1 MPPRRW
7 SRQLLL
13 FAGLLCGTPVVLH
26 AAPAAPVPVTHPLA
40 GLAQRYDI
48 TENTLSAVVQEVNA
62 EAPLFSLNPFVPRN
76 PASTIKLLT
85 TFVAL
90 DALGPTHV
98 WRTELY
104 ALGPIRDG
112 VLEGDLLL
120 KGYGD
125 PWLTEEN
132 FWKLLGQLRGTGLRE
147 IRGDLLIDDT
157 HFAPPARAPGDF
169 DGQPW
174 RLYNVPANAALVNFK
189 ATTLVFAP
197 GEDTVLVSTLPA
209 LPTLHFENRVRLTEG
224 ACKGVNAIRITVP
237 DPGIADTVVLEGDY
251 ARACG
256 VQHLPRSFMTPEGHA
271 HALFTR
277 LWPQWGGSFAGGVR
291 KAPKPPGARRLA
303 TGFSP
308 PLAEVIRPLNKWS
321 NNAMADALF
330 LSMGG
335 KVGAPPLTMALG
347 AQAAH
352 DYLADHGISTQG
364 LVLENGS
371 GLSRET
377 RVTAHTLS
385 QLLIH
390 AWHSRYMPEFVA
402 SLSIAGIDGTLRKRL
417 RGAPEQGWMHLKSGH
432 LNNVSAVAGYVR
444 AASGRRFVV
453 VFFLNGPSHAGH
465 ALGDALLRWT
475 YRQ

>member
-1 MPPRRW
+1 
-7 SRQLLL
+7 LLL
-13 FAGLLCGTPVVLH
+13 WVGILCWMPT
-26 AAPAAPVPVTHPLA
+26 APAAVPGTSAAIANPLA
-40 GLAQRYDI
+40 ALAQRYKVP
-48 TENTLSAVVQEVNA
+48 ENALSVIVQEVGTTT
-62 EAPLFSLNPFVPRN
+62 PLFSLNPLTPRN

-90 DALGPTHV
+90 DALGPSHV
-98 WRTELY
+98 WRTEFY
-104 ALGPIRDG
+104 ALGPIREG

-120 KGYGD
+120 KGHGD

-132 FWKLLGQLRGTGLRE
+132 FWKLLGQLRSTGLRE

-157 HFAPPARAPGDF
+157 HFAPPARQAGDF

-174 RLYNVPANAALVNFK
+174 RLYNVLPNAAQVNFK
-189 ATTLVFAP
+189 AVTLVFTP
-197 GEDTVLVSTLPA
+197 GKHALEVSTLPA
-209 LPTLHFENRVRLTEG
+209 LPTFRLQNRVTLTQG
-224 ACKGVNAIRITVP
+224 ACRGVNGIRVTVP
-237 DPGIADTVVLEGDY
+237 DPVTAETVILEGEY

-256 VQHLPRSFMTPEGHA
+256 VQSLPRSFMTPEAYA

-277 LWPQWGGSFAGGVR
+277 LWPQWGGVFSGGVR
-291 KAPKPPGARRLA
+291 RAANPPGARRL
-303 TGFSP
+303 TVGFSP

-321 NNAMADALF
+321 NNAMADSLL
-330 LSMGG
+330 LS
-335 KVGAPPLTMALG
+335 LG
-347 AQAAH
+347 AQAGPPPHTLAQGAQAARN
-352 DYLADHGISTQG
+352 YLDIHGISTQG

-377 RVTAHTLS
+377 RITAHTLS
-385 QLLIH
+385 QVLIH

-417 RGAPEQGWMHLKSGH
+417 REAPEKGWMHLKSGH
-432 LNNVSAVAGYVR
+432 LNSVSAVAGYVR

-453 VFFLNGPSHAGH
+453 VFFLNGPTQAGH